1 MALLYYF
8 TLHIRAKIS
17 AFVSVTDNSFNSQ
30 TTCCIE
36 FVLSFNVLKIIY
48 GR

>member
-17 AFVSVTDNSFNSQ
+17 VTDNSFNSQ
-30 TTCCIE
+30 TTYCIE